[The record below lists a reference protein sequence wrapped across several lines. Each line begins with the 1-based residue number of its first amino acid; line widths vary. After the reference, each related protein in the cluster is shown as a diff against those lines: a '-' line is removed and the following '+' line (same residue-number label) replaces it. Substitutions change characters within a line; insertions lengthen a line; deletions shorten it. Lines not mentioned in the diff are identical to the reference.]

1 MLVRALYQ
9 SSYPKPRMGRT
20 DVGFFSEDG
29 LPILEEDADED
40 VTELL
45 ENGDM
50 YRVEVS
56 RGKYGFRVVLKRDN
70 QKAEA
75 VAETVNRLRMEGV
88 MDPELR
94 MQDRPAEMPH
104 QYEDPD
110 EAIEAYAEFALNHGG
125 GSGIDMEMDEEEF
138 YGDWEEFEF

>member
-1 MLVRALYQ
+1 
-9 SSYPKPRMGRT
+9 MGRT

-29 LPILEEDADED
+29 LPILEEDGEQDITD
-40 VTELL
+40 LL
-45 ENGDM
+45 EEGEM

-56 RGKYGFRVVLKRDN
+56 RGKYGLRVVLKRDN
-70 QKAEA
+70 HKSEA

-94 MQDRPAEMPH
+94 IQDAPPEMPH
-104 QYEDPD
+104 KYEDPD

-125 GSGIDMEMDEEEF
+125 GSGIDMDLDEEEF
-138 YGDWEEFEF
+138 YEDWEEEFDF